1 MAESEFYIPAGN
13 ARLHARL
20 VIPSSALEKPVGESD
35 YGVFVI
41 CHGLLDTKY
50 APLFCALQRFLP
62 FASVAFDFRGNG
74 LSTGQTSYGNYYEE
88 AEDIKDVI
96 EFINSGALSSHGRFR
111 VAGIV
116 GHSKG
121 ASSVLLF
128 ACKYPR
134 LCPSL
139 LITISARYL
148 MSRELPNR
156 WKPHH
161 LEALE
166 THGRFLW
173 RMYGG
178 HTLLTAGVVPDVPVR
193 EYWIAAEHL
202 EQRDATDMSVVKTLP
217 FERCFVLNVM
227 GGGDTVVPAAD
238 IWDYDRVMRL
248 GAHDENRV
256 ETRVVPEASHFWNS
270 EKELGDLEAVVLAWL
285 ASTVP
290 LVKALNSS
298 HL

>member
-1 MAESEFYIPAGN
+1 MSESEFYISTSSGQ
-13 ARLHARL
+13 LHARL
-20 VIPSSALEKPVGESD
+20 VIPRSVLEKPES
-35 YGVFVI
+35 VFVI

-88 AEDIKDVI
+88 AEDIKGVI
-96 EFINSGALSSHGRFR
+96 EYINSGALSTHGVSR
-111 VAGIV
+111 VVGIV

-128 ACKYPR
+128 ACKYPH

-139 LITISARYL
+139 LVTISARYL

-161 LEALE
+161 LQALE

-173 RMYGG
+173 RKYGG
-178 HTLLTAGVVPDVPVR
+178 HTLLTAGVAPEVPVR

-202 EQRDATDMSVVKTLP
+202 QLRDSTDMSVVQTLP
-217 FERCFVLNVM
+217 FGRCFVLNVM
-227 GGGDTVVPAAD
+227 GGSDTVVPAAD
-238 IWDYDRVMRL
+238 VWDYDRVMRL
-248 GAHDENRV
+248 GTRDDSRV
-256 ETRVVPEASHFWNS
+256 ATRVVPEATHFWNS
-270 EKELGDLEAVVLAWL
+270 EQELDALEDVVLTWL
-285 ASTVP
+285 KSILP
-290 LVKALNSS
+290 LAKL
-298 HL
+298 